1 MKRILDQ
8 WTIGWWGQK
17 IISQILEVK
26 SQKARRRRSKRR
38 TLDIGVIVFAG
49 NKEVWGIAMAVRS

>member
-1 MKRILDQ
+1 MDQ